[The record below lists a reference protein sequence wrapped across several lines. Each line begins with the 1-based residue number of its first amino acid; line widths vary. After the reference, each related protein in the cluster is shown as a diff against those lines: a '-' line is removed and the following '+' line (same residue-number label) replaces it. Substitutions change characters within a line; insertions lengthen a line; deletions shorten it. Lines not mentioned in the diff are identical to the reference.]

1 MITKQIIHKRTETK
15 RQSDKII
22 NKKTNIRKM
31 QKVNGQEKV
40 ESGNGLLT
48 ATATNGNGNGT
59 NHNGNGVKLTKNDKS
74 FSSMSDRSISPTFT
88 ISEQ

>member
-1 MITKQIIHKRTETK
+1 MP
-15 RQSDKII
+15 
-22 NKKTNIRKM
+22 
-31 QKVNGQEKV
+31 KVNGQEKV

-59 NHNGNGVKLTKNDKS
+59 VNNGNGVKLTKNDKS

>member
-1 MITKQIIHKRTETK
+1 
-15 RQSDKII
+15 
-22 NKKTNIRKM
+22 M
-31 QKVNGQEKV
+31 QKFNGQEKV

-48 ATATNGNGNGT
+48 ATATNGNGTNNNG
-59 NHNGNGVKLTKNDKS
+59 NGNGVKLTKNDKS

>member
-1 MITKQIIHKRTETK
+1 
-15 RQSDKII
+15 
-22 NKKTNIRKM
+22 M

-48 ATATNGNGNGT
+48 ATATNGNA
-59 NHNGNGVKLTKNDKS
+59 NGNGVKMTKNDKS

>member
-1 MITKQIIHKRTETK
+1 MITKQIVNKTTETK

-22 NKKTNIRKM
+22 NKKTNIRNM